1 MAQALAGTFQ
11 EIQGGKVMVSLFS
24 VLTVIA
30 AVWMIALFLCAIGGE
45 DVAVILGILMTLAS
59 VGLLLYRFGELIKF
73 LVGS

>member
-1 MAQALAGTFQ
+1 
-11 EIQGGKVMVSLFS
+11 MVSLFS